1 MDKETHATDWLAQ
14 ELNNLYSVPRKTAP
28 DWVKG
33 NKLLLLLDGLDE
45 VRQDSRAKCVEAI
58 NAFRKEHGMTSLA
71 VCSRSQDY
79 ADLNSKLSFEGAIEV
94 QPLTQKQITEYF
106 NHFGKKMAGIKQV
119 LKKDSALCE
128 MAETPLLLSIMVMAY
143 RDKQD
148 TDILMAQDKNS
159 QRRHLFDTYIER
171 MFERPHSKSITLKKQ
186 DVLHWL
192 SWLANKMTEHN
203 QAQYSLENMQ
213 PMWLP
218 KTRQVLLYKLT
229 CVLILGLSIMLS
241 IVLMF
246 GVRFEG
252 VVAIIWQMYK
262 MLRIGLYLGFVY
274 EVILEANKMIH
285 IYRAS
290 VSSAPEIYTI
300 DSISLNWGKL
310 RKSLLNGLFSVVIL
324 GLIGW
329 LIIGLIRLISN
340 NVNSLLIGVLI
351 WLIVNIQKIIQIIID
366 LINRLYYAVNEL
378 ITGILDIQQVTPL
391 QKG

>member
-1 MDKETHATDWLAQ
+1 VDKETHATDWLAQ